1 MVQTDI
7 SQLSRECNQWRERLH
22 SYRDE
27 FNQLK
32 SKLQHAVNKALSKD
46 QLTDLEHYQNQLH
59 IQLINIHD
67 LKQAVKAH
75 DRKVTFKVATN
86 GGQVT
91 DEVYADHENL
101 YEEYQSLE
109 QTLNDL
115 RNDLNRF
122 VSSLQ

>member
-7 SQLSRECNQWRERLH
+7 SQLSKECNQWRERLH

-32 SKLQHAVNKALSKD
+32 SNLQKAVNKSLSKD
-46 QLTDLEHYQNQLH
+46 QSTDLEHYQNQLH

-67 LKQAVKAH
+67 IKQAVKAH
-75 DRKVTFKVATN
+75 DRKVNFEVATN

-91 DEVYADHENL
+91 EEVYADHENL

-115 RNDLNRF
+115 RNDLTRF

>member
-32 SKLQHAVNKALSKD
+32 SNLQKAVNKSLSKD
-46 QLTDLEHYQNQLH
+46 QSTDLEHYQNQLH

-75 DRKVTFKVATN
+75 DRKVNYEVVTN
-86 GGQVT
+86 GGQAT